1 MTRSPG
7 RQKCASAVAT
17 VITLAVLAYAVF
29 VGFQYAPLFI
39 ESKSIDSVLR
49 TMKSSQDAD
58 PVTSESTAKAKITN
72 LLAINQMTEMTKSLS
87 VREFSGKIT
96 IKFSYERELDLGF
109 KKQPMVYEKLLV
121 LN

>member
-7 RQKCASAVAT
+7 RQKGASAVAT

-49 TMKSSQDAD
+49 TMKSSQDTD

>member
-7 RQKCASAVAT
+7 LQKGASAIGT

-29 VGFQYAPLFI
+29 VGIQYAPLFI
-39 ESKSIDSVLR
+39 ESRSIDSVLR
-49 TMKSSQDAD
+49 TMKSSQKAD
-58 PVTSESTAKAKITN
+58 PVTSESTARAKVTN
-72 LLAINQMTEMTKSLS
+72 LLGINQMTEMTKSLS
-87 VREFSGKIT
+87 IREFNGKIT

-109 KKQPMVYEKLLV
+109 KKRPMVYEKLLV